1 MKTIGKLAISF
12 TVISILAVQASFA
25 ASSLRLRSADVVAV
39 TSPYTI
45 AMKKIFIPKVK
56 ELSNGKITVV
66 HYPAGQ
72 LGSDSAISEG
82 VKLGTIDIGIIGTV
96 GSPAAEAMYLP
107 FLFKSAEHQEK
118 FMNSNAA
125 ETIKRKIFEDSGV
138 KIVGFS
144 YFAPRQLTSNKK
156 IKSAS
161 DLKGL
166 KIRVPLIPPMVATW
180 RALGASP
187 TPIAFTELF
196 SALQQDIVKAQE
208 NPYEI
213 ILNNSFYEVQKYVM
227 QTDHS
232 IPVRFCVIN
241 YDLWE
246 SLNKQQQK
254 IIDTAWRLT
263 AKEIKRLYMENDEK
277 YKAELRKKGMKLV
290 KVNRQSM
297 IDATKDVWRQYA
309 PKAWGEGVYEEI
321 QTLNR

>member
-1 MKTIGKLAISF
+1 MRTVSKIIVILAIVSA
-12 TVISILAVQASFA
+12 AVVQTSFA
-25 ASSLRLRSADVVAV
+25 SSKLKLRSADVVSV

-45 AMKKIFIPKVK
+45 AMKKVFIPKVK
-56 ELSNGKITVV
+56 ELSNGAITVI

-107 FLFKSAEHQEK
+107 FLFKSAEHQDR
-118 FMNSNAA
+118 FMESKAA
-125 ETIKRKIFEDSGV
+125 DTIKRRIFEDSGV

-144 YFAPRQLTSNKK
+144 YFAPRQLSSNKK
-156 IKSAS
+156 IQSAS

-241 YDLWE
+241 YDLWK
-246 SLNKQQQK
+246 SLDKKQQRV
-254 IIDTAWRLT
+254 IDTAWRAT

-277 YKAELRKKGMKLV
+277 YKAELKKKGMKLV
-290 KVNRQSM
+290 SIDRQSM
-297 IDATKDVWRQYA
+297 IEATKDVWKAYA

-321 QTLNR
+321 QKLNE